1 MKGKLAKESKEI
13 KLKSGS
19 SIQFYTLKN
28 DSISIVTIPAKRKH
42 HQPKRGHIAVK
53 RETAMVICAQLLV
66 DLNLPISQE
75 LENEILRNIDH
86 LVDWPE
92 DRLNTNVK

>member
-1 MKGKLAKESKEI
+1 MKAKFSKKAKEI

-19 SIQFYTLKN
+19 SIQFHTLKN

-53 RETAMVICAQLLV
+53 RETAMVICAQLLFE
-66 DLNLPISQE
+66 LNLPVSQE
-75 LENEILRNIDH
+75 LEDEILKNINH
-86 LVDWPE
+86 LIIWPE
-92 DRLNTNVK
+92 DR